1 MSEMNNLDFDAKSR
15 IAVDETATNNAKVKV
30 FGVGGAGGNTV
41 NRMVKM
47 SIEGVE
53 YFAVNTDA
61 KALELSLADHKIQIG
76 QKLTKALG
84 AGMKPEVGR
93 KAAEEN
99 VEELRDAM
107 QGADLVFITAGMGG
121 GTGTGAAPV
130 VGKIARE
137 LGILT
142 VAVVSKP
149 FGYEGKRR
157 STLAA
162 EGIKEL
168 RSNVD
173 TMIVVDNQKLLA
185 LVQNTDKTLTLDG
198 SLRLADEVLGNA
210 VRSICDIMF
219 RHGLIHVDF
228 ADIKTVMTNGGSAL
242 MGTGIA
248 EGEGRGIK
256 AVDMALSSPLLEDIN
271 VNGATGVL
279 VNVSHG
285 ENFSMI
291 EYSEAMEHIHEAVS
305 DANDPNIIIGDI
317 LLPELGDKVY
327 ITIIATGCGGSNIN
341 LAQQQ
346 AEAVERLRKASM
358 AASAVQ
364 APAQTVFQPSTA
376 QSYVQQ
382 PSAQTVAPQAPAQS
396 TPMPQPQVI
405 QPTIA
410 ARPVPATPRPTD
422 MNFVA
427 LAHATQ
433 PLPRVFPDANTV
445 EMPTVATASF
455 DSCYSQPSFDAT
467 RSAEEE
473 LVLSPVPT
481 MTATAVEEEI
491 PSVTETDLLGQTG
504 FLNTTGLQE
513 PAYNR
518 TMARMESQPMESTRS
533 AEPDPLKD
541 SSVDYSIP
549 AWRRMNM
556 NSDAF

>member
-1 MSEMNNLDFDAKSR
+1 MSEMNNLDFETKSR
-15 IAVDETATNNAKVKV
+15 IAVDEAATNNARVKV

-47 SIEGVE
+47 EIEGVE

-99 VEELRDAM
+99 MEELRDAM

-168 RSNVD
+168 RSSVD

-327 ITIIATGCGGSNIN
+327 ITIIATGCGGSTIN
-341 LAQQQ
+341 KAQEQ
-346 AEAVERLRKASM
+346 AEAIERLRKAAM
-358 AASAVQ
+358 AASAIQ
-364 APAQTVFQPSTA
+364 APAQTIVQPATA
-376 QSYVQQ
+376 Q
-382 PSAQTVAPQAPAQS
+382 TI
-396 TPMPQPQVI
+396 I
-405 QPTIA
+405 QPTPVQVAPVQPVQMMAQPAVA

-445 EMPTVATASF
+445 EMPTVAAASF
-455 DSCYSQPSFDAT
+455 DSCYSQSSFDTT

-481 MTATAVEEEI
+481 MTATAVEEEV
-491 PSVTETDLLGQTG
+491 PSASEVDPLGATG
-504 FLNTTGLQE
+504 VLSTAALQE
-513 PAYNR
+513 PAYTR
-518 TMARMESQPMESTRS
+518 TMARMEAQAKETART
-533 AEPDPLKD
+533 AELDPLKD